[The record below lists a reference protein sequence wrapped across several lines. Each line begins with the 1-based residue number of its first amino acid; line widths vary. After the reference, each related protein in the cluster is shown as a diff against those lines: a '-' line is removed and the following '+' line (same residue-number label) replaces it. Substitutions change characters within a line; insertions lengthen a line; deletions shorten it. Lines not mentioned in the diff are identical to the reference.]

1 MDKRNFTIGVVL
13 LIAALAVLI
22 LAPRSAPPT
31 QPGNAQPAATPA
43 SATAPAATA
52 ANGQPAPAGMP
63 APAVASPIGDLAAV
77 SAQSAGARVSV
88 LANDFIEVRLTNLGG
103 AVRDVAFKKHA
114 AVLGRPEPY
123 VFNLLHDEPML
134 ALTEYPGL
142 GRDKP
147 YELVRATATDVVYR
161 AILDGRIEVTR
172 HYRLTKDGEPG
183 ADPYRLRHETTFR
196 NLTNATLPLGRAGLS
211 VGTATL
217 LNSHDQP
224 HYLNIATFDGEDS
237 HYIERGELEGGGIG
251 SLVGAGRAPKALLE
265 RPGTVVWAG
274 AKNQFF
280 TSIYT
285 PDKPGSGVTVR
296 RVALPAFPDSDIANV
311 GISGT
316 ARFDL
321 PALAANGTTT
331 LTGLLYVGPQ
341 EYRRL
346 SHFQQK
352 EDHVLPY
359 TQMFFNRIFLAGY
372 VAPLLNTLLNT
383 THGWVGNWGVAII
396 VMTLILKIV
405 SLPFTLAA
413 SRSAKRMAKLQP
425 AMQALREKHKD
436 NPQKQQAA
444 TMELFKAHKVNPVG
458 GCIPILITFPLFIG
472 FFAMLQ
478 CTTELRFQ
486 SFLWAKDLAAPD
498 TIGHVLGFPINIMPL
513 LMGATMYYQMRLT
526 PTPSVDNMQMKMM
539 RFMPVIFTVFCYSF
553 SCALSLYSTINGLFT
568 IAQQMVINRTKDDEP
583 AAVVATAGGK
593 TIKNVTPTKKSK

>member
-31 QPGNAQPAATPA
+31 QPANAQPAATPP
-43 SATAPAATA
+43 SATASSAPAPAP
-52 ANGQPAPAGMP
+52 GQPATPASP
-63 APAVASPIGDLAAV
+63 AAAAPASELTAV
-77 SAQSAGARVSV
+77 TAESGSAKVTLLSNEYV
-88 LANDFIEVRLTNLGG
+88 EVRLTNFGG

-142 GRDKP
+142 GREKA
-147 YELVRATATDVVYR
+147 YELVSSSPTEAVYR
-161 AILDGRIEVTR
+161 TVLDGRIEVTR
-172 HYRLTKDGEPG
+172 RYRLTKEGEPG
-183 ADPYRLRHETTFR
+183 ADPYRIRHETTFR
-196 NLTNATLPLGRAGLS
+196 NLATATVPLGRAGLA
-211 VGTATL
+211 VGTAAL

-251 SLVGAGRAPKALLE
+251 SLVGAGRAPKAVLE
-265 RPGTVVWAG
+265 RPGSVVWIA

-296 RVALPAFPDSDIANV
+296 RVALPAFADSQIANI

-316 ARFDL
+316 ARFEL
-321 PALAANGTTT
+321 PAVAANGTST
-331 LTGLLYVGPQ
+331 LSGLLYVGPQ

-346 SHFQQK
+346 SHFEHK
-352 EDHVLPY
+352 EDRVLPY

-396 VMTLILKIV
+396 VMTLILKFV

-425 AMQALREKHKD
+425 AMQAIREKYKD

-444 TMELFKAHKVNPVG
+444 TMELFKEHKVNPVG

-486 SFLWAKDLAAPD
+486 SFLWATDLAAPD
-498 TIGHVLGFPINIMPL
+498 TIARVFGFPINIMPL
-513 LMGATMYYQMRLT
+513 LMGSTMYFQMRLT

-568 IAQQMVINRTKDDEP
+568 IIQQMVINRTKDDEP
-583 AAVVATAGGK
+583 VAAVTTAGGK
-593 TIKNVTPTKKSK
+593 TVKNVTPAKKK